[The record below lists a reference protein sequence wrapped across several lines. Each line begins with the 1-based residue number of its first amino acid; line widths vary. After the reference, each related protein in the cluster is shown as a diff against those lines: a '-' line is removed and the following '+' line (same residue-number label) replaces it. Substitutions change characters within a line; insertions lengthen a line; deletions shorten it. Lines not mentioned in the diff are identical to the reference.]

1 MKNTFPSIVF
11 TCVALLI
18 SADVASGQVSD
29 AQRNRRRE
37 FVGGLLQT
45 LIESQMNRNPV
56 QPQPGRPNLR
66 PFPVN
71 GPKPSLPLTPN
82 MIKARKQCQA
92 WENES
97 AQFVKL
103 LRQEERRLP
112 RVRPLLADALA
123 THASIKALNVNLG
136 QTHTL
141 DPLTDRFCDLDA
153 QWRLLNHQLTQ
164 VRGLQPE
171 CTACMTR
178 MVNYNTQLCGL
189 FEVQPQFNRAE
200 LSRYC
205 TQMASSFQHL
215 IQDVRYDLQGDPN
228 YNVVLRDLQRI
239 YTRLN
244 EADRLIGHGSYD
256 AIVRIYNQCLNQ
268 WREVKYKLVSC
279 PHGRVQR
286 GVHQIENIGR
296 HMSEL
301 LWIQPDI
308 DRDYLCQVITNME
321 REVGVAF
328 KNVSLHD
335 LLQCKTPGVVLACSR
350 EFQHQCNNLSTRL
363 SSDADVDSLM
373 WDFKQLSN
381 QWQDLNGHLS
391 GFSTPRIGQSVGQ
404 IDSGFQVLQGTF
416 GDGPLIDR
424 ATMADICSDL
434 DQLSYRL
441 IDLAEQNRKRGGY
454 EKSFHTDFCNCCGK
468 FHKCIHEMHE
478 HVLADR
484 RHDAHAAQDVAAAVA
499 SWREVRPLINQCKPE
514 HRVQMNQ
521 VRSRIEP
528 LMVKLQVVFSE

>member
-1 MKNTFPSIVF
+1 MKNMFPSVVLTF
-11 TCVALLI
+11 VALLLF
-18 SADVASGQVSD
+18 SEVASGQVTD
-29 AQRNRRRE
+29 AQRDRRRQ
-37 FVGGLLQT
+37 FVGDLMKT

-66 PFPVN
+66 PFPDH
-71 GPKPSLPLTPN
+71 GHKPSLPLTPN
-82 MIKARKQCQA
+82 MINARQHCEA

-97 AQFVKL
+97 AQLVKMM
-103 LRQEERRLP
+103 RKEERRLP

-123 THASIKALNVNLG
+123 THASIKAFGVNLG

-141 DPLTDRFCDLDA
+141 DPLTDCFCDLDA
-153 QWRLLNHQLTQ
+153 QWRLLNHQLMQ

-171 CTACMTR
+171 CTACMNRISEYDTL
-178 MVNYNTQLCGL
+178 LCGL
-189 FEVQPQFNRAE
+189 FEVQPQFNRPE

-215 IQDVRYDLQGDPN
+215 IQDVRYDMQGDPN
-228 YNVVLRDLQRI
+228 YNDVLRDCQKI

-244 EADRLIGHGSYD
+244 EADRLISRGSHD
-256 AIVRIYNQCLNQ
+256 SIVRIYNRCLAD
-268 WREVKYKLVSC
+268 WREVRYKLISC
-279 PHGRVQR
+279 PHGRIQR
-286 GVHQIENIGR
+286 NVHQIETIGG
-296 HMSEL
+296 HMAEL

-308 DRDYLCQVITNME
+308 DRTYLCQVISNME
-321 REVGVAF
+321 REVAVAF

-350 EFQHQCNNLSTRL
+350 EFQNHCSTLSTRL
-363 SSDADVDSLM
+363 SSDADVESLM

-391 GFSTPRIGQSVGQ
+391 AFTTPRIGRSVGQ

-434 DQLSYRL
+434 DQLSYRM
-441 IDLAEQNRKRGGY
+441 IDLAQQNKRRGGY
-454 EKSFHTDFCNCCGK
+454 EKSFHNDFCECTNK
-468 FHKCIHEMHE
+468 FHQSIHQMHE

-484 RHDAHAAQDVAAAVA
+484 RHDAHASQDVTSAVSA
-499 SWREVRPLINQCKPE
+499 WADVRPMINKCKPE
-514 HRVQMNQ
+514 HRQEMNQ
-521 VRSRIEP
+521 IRSRIEP
-528 LMVKLQVVFSE
+528 LMVKLQVVFSD